1 MHYCSSVSLCNVM
14 PIKHGDDLGLYLT
27 LKNTEA
33 VLDVI
38 KDIGHDVEP
47 PGSKLYVPVS

>member
-1 MHYCSSVSLCNVM
+1 M
-14 PIKHGDDLGLYLT
+14 PIKHGDDLGLYLI

-38 KDIGHDVEP
+38 KDIGYDMES